1 MIAVGSVS
9 IVGAGP
15 GDPELIT
22 VRGLARIRSAEV
34 LVYDRLVDPGL
45 LAEAPPAAE
54 LIFAGKAR
62 GYAALD
68 QGQIEAV
75 LIDRAS
81 AGKRVVRLKGGDPY
95 VFGRGGEEVAALVA
109 AGIPVEIVPGIS
121 SAISVPASAGIPVTH
136 RELSSSLTIVT
147 GHEDPKKPESAL
159 DWGWLAAAK
168 GTLVI
173 LMGLHQLPNISARLI
188 ANGKSPD
195 TPAAVIAGGTRP
207 DQRTITAPL
216 RNIAAAVSAAQLVA
230 PALIVIGDVVRFH
243 ELLAPS
249 AVNGVPLLATD
260 VADLRV
266 EPGPALFALHYPSSP
281 FPPERGAGE
290 SDLGQSGVARSSWSE
305 GGPQW
310 LTH

>member
-1 MIAVGSVS
+1 MIPIGSVS
-9 IVGAGP
+9 IVGAGT
-15 GDPELIT
+15 GYPELIT
-22 VRGLARIRSAEV
+22 VRGVAGIRSAEV

-147 GHEDPKKPESAL
+147 GHEDPTKPESTL
-159 DWGWLAAAK
+159 DWGWLASTK

-173 LMGLHQLPNISARLI
+173 LMGLHQLPSISERLI
-188 ANGKSPD
+188 AGGKSPE
-195 TPAAVIAGGTRP
+195 TPVAVIADGTRP

-216 RNIAAAVSAAQLVA
+216 GDIAAAASAAQLVA
-230 PALIVIGDVVRFH
+230 PALIVVGDVVRFRD
-243 ELLAPS
+243 LLAPS
-249 AVNGVPLLATD
+249 AVNGVPV
-260 VADLRV
+260 VAIEAADSRV
-266 EPGPALFALHYPSSP
+266 EPGPALFALRNPPSSLP
-281 FPPERGAGE
+281 SERGAGDG
-290 SDLGQSGVARSSWSE
+290 DLGQGGVARTARSE
-305 GGPQW
+305 GRPQW
-310 LTH
+310 LRH